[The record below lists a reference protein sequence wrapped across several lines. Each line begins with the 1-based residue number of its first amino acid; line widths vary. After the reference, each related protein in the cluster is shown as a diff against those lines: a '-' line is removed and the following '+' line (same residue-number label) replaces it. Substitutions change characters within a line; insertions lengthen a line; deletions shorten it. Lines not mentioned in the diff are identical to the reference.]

1 MKVFAHGV
9 IGVVVKAF
17 VFPVCIDICRH
28 GSALASQPSQGFYM
42 PVAYLQLGQR
52 LTERF
57 GVVLRIGARPRNS
70 ADIDDQVDLELFQNS
85 NEFNKRM
92 R

>member
-1 MKVFAHGV
+1 
-9 IGVVVKAF
+9 
-17 VFPVCIDICRH
+17 
-28 GSALASQPSQGFYM
+28 M

>member
-1 MKVFAHGV
+1 
-9 IGVVVKAF
+9 
-17 VFPVCIDICRH
+17 
-28 GSALASQPSQGFYM
+28 
-42 PVAYLQLGQR
+42 
-52 LTERF
+52 
-57 GVVLRIGARPRNS
+57 LRIGARPRNS